1 MSSLRTLAANRILAP
16 LSLAGLL
23 LGAAA
28 FLAALTPS
36 LIPRSGPIQ
45 GAVAGLAFAMGYG
58 LGAGATILW
67 NWMGLPS
74 LPRPVMRTVGRVMI
88 AMVVVL
94 VLAGLLMA
102 RGWQESIHAALG
114 LPAVETVRPLVI
126 AGVAFAV
133 LLVAIFLGRA
143 FRLLKDFYI
152 LPIERVL
159 PARVSFLVA
168 SIFAA
173 WSFWAIGNG
182 FLLEAALRG
191 LDSTYREIDQRRHA
205 EEPRPDDPLKTG
217 SADSLIAWDGLGA
230 EGRARIL
237 SGPAA
242 GEIAELAG
250 GAVMPPLRVFVGL
263 NSAESVEARAEL
275 ALAELLRI
283 GAFDRRLLVIA
294 TPTGTGWVDPAAM
307 MPLEILHRGDVAT
320 VSVQYSYLPSWL
332 SLLVEPAYG
341 QETAQAVF
349 RAVYGHWH
357 TLPETERPRLFL
369 FGLSLGALNSDLV
382 SNAFDIVGDPY
393 DGAFWVGPPFAS
405 RTWREVTGSH
415 REGSPWWLPESRNS
429 RLFRFMTNADLTQ
442 LTADNWGPVRIL
454 YLQYPSDPIVF
465 FERDS
470 WRRPPSWLEGSR
482 APDVPQQLAWVP
494 GVTFLQLIVDMM
506 TATTVPRGVGHV
518 YAASHYLDGWVA
530 LTEPEGWAKENL
542 AALKNWL
549 DAKGL

>member
-1 MSSLRTLAANRILAP
+1 MSSLRTLSANRILAP
-16 LSLAGLL
+16 LSLVGLL

-28 FLAALTPS
+28 FVAALTPS

-67 NWMGLPS
+67 TWLGLPS
-74 LPRPVMRTVGRVMI
+74 LPRRIMRNVGRLMI
-88 AMVVVL
+88 AMAVVL
-94 VLAGLLMA
+94 VLAGLSMA
-102 RGWQESIHAALG
+102 RGWQDSIHAALG

-126 AGVAFAV
+126 AGAAFAV
-133 LLVAIFLGRA
+133 ILVVIFLGRA

-159 PARVSFLVA
+159 PPRVSFLVA
-168 SIFAA
+168 STFAA

-182 FLLEAALRG
+182 FLMEAALRG
-191 LDSTYREIDQRRHA
+191 LDSTYREIDQRRDA
-205 EEPRPDDPLKTG
+205 EEPRPVDPLKTG

-237 SGPAA
+237 SGPTAN
-242 GEIAELAG
+242 EIAELAG
-250 GAVMPPLRVFVGL
+250 GAVKSPLRVLVGL
-263 NSAESVEARAEL
+263 NSAESAESRAEL

-283 GAFDRRLLVIA
+283 GAFDRKLLVIA

-332 SLLVEPAYG
+332 SLLVEPDYG

-357 TLPETERPRLFL
+357 ALPETTRPRLFL
-369 FGLSLGALNSDLV
+369 FGLSLGALNSDLA
-382 SNAFDIVGDPY
+382 SDAFDIVGDPY
-393 DGAFWVGPPFAS
+393 DGAFWAGPPFAS
-405 RTWREVTGSH
+405 RTWRDVTGSH
-415 REGSPWWLPESRNS
+415 REGSPWWLPASRNS
-429 RLFRFMTNADLTQ
+429 RLFRFMTNADLAQ
-442 LTADNWGPVRIL
+442 LKADSWGPVRIL

-470 WRRPPSWLEGSR
+470 WRRPPPWLEGPR
-482 APDVPQQLAWVP
+482 APDVPKQLTWVP
-494 GVTFLQLIVDMM
+494 GVTFLQFIVDMM

-530 LTEPEGWAKENL
+530 LTEPEGWSEGEL
-542 AALKNWL
+542 AVVRNWL